1 MGWRLW
7 FRYAVTV
14 GPHLVHR
21 RIDLDHPPPKLQSRP
36 SELTTWWQSRP
47 QYPLCR
53 QADLEEIPD
62 TMSWAWLCSF
72 ARFSNLYVSSP
83 LERNLCSFF
92 KKLGLIWICTVCKEK
107 PLFFVLL
114 FLWCAVLH
122 ILLFCISE
130 SMTVVGINYF
140 RLMEPR
146 FSFFPTKYRGNKI
159 LGVHL

>member
-72 ARFSNLYVSSP
+72 ARFSNLYISSP

-92 KKLGLIWICTVCKEK
+92 KKLGLIWICTVCVRKS
-107 PLFFVLL
+107 PY
-114 FLWCAVLH
+114 FLYSYSC
-122 ILLFCISE
+122 
-130 SMTVVGINYF
+130 
-140 RLMEPR
+140 
-146 FSFFPTKYRGNKI
+146 
-159 LGVHL
+159 GVRCCTSYCSVSLNQWL